1 MAFPKVLLQPVGIS
15 ILSDSS
21 GSMLPIH
28 TDQMDRH
35 RLCRLELDSTYV
47 H

>member
-21 GSMLPIH
+21 ASMLPIH

-35 RLCRLELDSTYV
+35 RLCMLELYNTYV